1 VNEDSTLQPTP
12 ADDLAI
18 LAVIA
23 ALDRQP
29 WEEGFLANPP
39 AELGESAETL
49 TRLYTE
55 ALGLLPGEL
64 ATPPPPVLKERL
76 MAIVHGDETQEVT
89 PVAPPEDAPQE
100 PTAPPSAVAPTA
112 PTLQLPPMPQTPQT
126 TAPTAAPSPAAPTA
140 PVVRRSPAPPASG
153 TNVPAPSPPLPAGR
167 PVRRSRWS
175 LALAAMLV
183 LALGLSGFLLY
194 GLWQQGEKI
203 DDLTRE
209 RSALIE
215 RLKSTGSNLDQVQKD
230 MADLQE
236 RAALMTSPGV
246 EISPL
251 RPTGQ
256 VPVPEGTYGMLFVA
270 ADHQHWHL
278 AVHGLTPA
286 GAGRQYQF
294 WFVSPQG
301 AESGGTF
308 TANPG
313 TRMDLSSA
321 HMPAGIQAVTITLE
335 PTTAT
340 AAPSGPEV
348 MRAGSPVKVL

>member
-1 VNEDSTLQPTP
+1 VNEDPIVQPTP

-18 LAVIA
+18 LAVLA
-23 ALDRQP
+23 ALERQP

-64 ATPPPPVLKERL
+64 ATTPPPVLKERL
-76 MAIVHGDETQEVT
+76 MAIVNGDETQEVNAPVLVPPAT
-89 PVAPPEDAPQE
+89 PPPPPAPPA
-100 PTAPPSAVAPTA
+100 AVSA
-112 PTLQLPPMPQTPQT
+112 LP
-126 TAPTAAPSPAAPTA
+126 PAAPPA
-140 PVVRRSPAPPASG
+140 PVAVRRSPTPAAAA
-153 TNVPAPSPPLPAGR
+153 NVPSLPLPPLPALR
-167 PVRRSRWS
+167 PARRSRWA

-194 GLWQQGEKI
+194 GLWQQGQKI
-203 DDLTRE
+203 DDLTRD
-209 RSALIE
+209 RNAMIE
-215 RLKSTGSNLDQVQKD
+215 RLKSTGSNLDQVQKE

-236 RAALMTSPGV
+236 RAALMSSPGV

-256 VPVPEGTYGMLFVA
+256 VPLPDGTYGMLFVA

-278 AVHGLTPA
+278 ALHGLTPA
-286 GAGRQYQF
+286 GAGRQYQL

-308 TANPG
+308 SANPG
-313 TRMDLSSA
+313 TRMDLSST
-321 HMPAGIQAVTITLE
+321 HMPAGIQAITITLE

-348 MRAGSPVKVL
+348 MRAGSPVKVT